1 MDKLKELYYD
11 PSIGYVSFN
20 AFWNEIKNL
29 DIDITRED
37 AKQFYN
43 NQQVNQ
49 IYKIP
54 KKKFINIKCPFGIGC
69 LQLDLMD
76 INRFQKD
83 NQQYRWLLNVVD
95 VYSRYSW
102 SFPLKSKDSKE
113 IANIID
119 ALVNHIRILHP
130 NNTFTFTT
138 DNGKEFV
145 NNHFQK
151 LVDKYDFIYDHYVTT
166 TSLSKHPGQTSIV
179 ESFNRTL
186 WNFIKKYTA
195 GNNTLTFIDV
205 LPQFIINYNHKIHSS
220 TKQTPVSIILR
231 NATPDI
237 VEDTYE
243 SELNIGDYVR
253 VLLNEK
259 NFSKKSFQPKFSI
272 PIYEII
278 DRIGNRY
285 ELKNIKSGQ
294 YLKNYYLER
303 ELLKV
308 DNDVETN
315 EYDETLLKNKK
326 YNKYNRLQTREPAFK
341 KSSNIEFIKED
352 GEVII
357 AKKLIPKDVKRKSKQ
372 TDFYQ

>member
-1 MDKLKELYYD
+1 ML
-11 PSIGYVSFN
+11 IIV
-20 AFWNEIKNL
+20 
-29 DIDITRED
+29 
-37 AKQFYN
+37 
-43 NQQVNQ
+43 
-49 IYKIP
+49 
-54 KKKFINIKCPFGIGC
+54 FGIGC

-95 VYSRYSW
+95 VYSRFAW

-326 YNKYNRLQTREPAFK
+326 YNKYNRLQIREPAFK
-341 KSSNIEFIKED
+341 KSSNIENINDD

-357 AKKLIPKDVKRKSKQ
+357 AKKLISKDVKRKSKQ

>member
-1 MDKLKELYYD
+1 MDKLKELYYN

-20 AFWNEIKNL
+20 TFWDVIKNN
-29 DIDITRED
+29 DITITRED
-37 AKQFYN
+37 AKKFYD

-49 IYKIP
+49 IYRIP

-83 NQQYRWLLNVVD
+83 NKQYRWLLNVVD
-95 VYSRYSW
+95 VYSRYAW

-130 NNTFTFTT
+130 KNTFTFTT

-145 NNHFQK
+145 NSNFQK
-151 LVDKYDFIYDHYVTT
+151 LVDKYDFIYDHYITT

-195 GNNTLTFIDV
+195 ANNTLTFIDV
-205 LPQFIINYNHKIHSS
+205 LPQFITNYNHKIHSS
-220 TKQTPVSIILR
+220 TKMTPVSIIIH
-231 NATPDI
+231 NSSPDI
-237 VEDTYE
+237 INDKYE
-243 SELNIGDYVR
+243 PELYIGDYVR

-272 PIYEII
+272 PIYEIV
-278 DRIGNRY
+278 DRNGNRF
-285 ELKNIKSGQ
+285 ELKNIKTGQ
-294 YLKNYYLER
+294 YLKNDYLER

-308 DNDVETN
+308 DNDVENN
-315 EYDETLLKNKK
+315 EYDKTLLKNKK
-326 YNKYNRLQTREPAFK
+326 YNRYNRLQSKEPAFK
-341 KSSNIEFIKED
+341 KSSNIENIND
-352 GEVII
+352 GNVII